1 MMQLERYNSASSTA
15 TPGDEGGPP
24 THLDGLP
31 QQVPQHLGADQLQ
44 LHRGLRGENGGGG
57 GGVSTEQGDGGLGGG
72 DTGHTGT

>member
-57 GGVSTEQGDGGLGGG
+57 GGG
-72 DTGHTGT
+72 